1 MPTGTYKLK
10 NGQVVPGTTTVMGSF
25 KDSGGLVHWAWQQ
38 GKAGLDYRQTRDKAA
53 EQGTS
58 IHDLAESHILGKIY
72 EVPKDE
78 IVLSA
83 FNKFKEWWEEHDF
96 EVIWTEEQMVS
107 EKYQYGGCPDLYV
120 RQKSNDKCWLID
132 FKTGKRIYPDTVIQM
147 GAYKNLIEENL
158 HERVLHSAIVR
169 LPKTNDDVDFKFFNE
184 KDLKLGFKQFKLF
197 RQAWSNKFEIE
208 KLFEEK

>member
-1 MPTGTYKLK
+1 
-10 NGQVVPGTTTVMGSF
+10 
-25 KDSGGLVHWAWQQ
+25 
-38 GKAGLDYRQTRDKAA
+38 
-53 EQGTS
+53 
-58 IHDLAESHILGKIY
+58 
-72 EVPKDE
+72 
-78 IVLSA
+78 
-83 FNKFKEWWEEHDF
+83 
-96 EVIWTEEQMVS
+96 MVS

-120 RQKSNDKCWLID
+120 KQKSNNKCWLID

>member
-1 MPTGTYKLK
+1 M
-10 NGQVVPGTTTVMGSF
+10 PGTTTVMGSF

-120 RQKSNDKCWLID
+120 KQKSNDKCWLID

-208 KLFEEK
+208 KLFEGK

>member
-1 MPTGTYKLK
+1 
-10 NGQVVPGTTTVMGSF
+10 MGSI

-120 RQKSNDKCWLID
+120 KQKSNNKCWLID